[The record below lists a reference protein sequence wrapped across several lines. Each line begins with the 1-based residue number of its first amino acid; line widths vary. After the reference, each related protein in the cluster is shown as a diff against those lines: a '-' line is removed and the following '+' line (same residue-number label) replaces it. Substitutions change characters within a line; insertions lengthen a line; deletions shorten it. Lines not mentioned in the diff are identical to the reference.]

1 MNKPKRKIVSET
13 GKVAWIFETQKL
25 ISNIKTICIVKN
37 VLNYFIVKKIE
48 RPQTHSIFYLTMS

>member
-13 GKVAWIFETQKL
+13 GKMAWIFEKQKL

-37 VLNYFIVKKIE
+37 VLNYFIAKKN
-48 RPQTHSIFYLTMS
+48 RKTPSIFYLTMN